1 MIVNFDVSQIQITD
15 GTTAKIFI
23 NVKGTWHYQKV
34 RIKGKDKDLEEITN
48 VVKTTEQE
56 ILNELIAV
64 GKKKRIIIKDG
75 IAQYEIE
82 GPVE

>member
-15 GTTAKIFI
+15 GKTAKIFI

-34 RIKGKDKDLEEITN
+34 RIKGKDLEEITN

-56 ILNELIAV
+56 ILNDLIAV

>member
-15 GTTAKIFI
+15 GKTAKIFI

-34 RIKGKDKDLEEITN
+34 RIKGKDLEEITN